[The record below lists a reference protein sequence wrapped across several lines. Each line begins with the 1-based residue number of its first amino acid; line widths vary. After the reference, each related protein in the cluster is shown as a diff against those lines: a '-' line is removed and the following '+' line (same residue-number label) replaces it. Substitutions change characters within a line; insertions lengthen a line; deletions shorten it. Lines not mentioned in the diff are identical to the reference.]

1 MGEISPA
8 LLKMGEIWSLWPRL
22 SKSSAMVTKFRP
34 FLVML
39 EVPRNAIRGP
49 TGVEEA
55 RFSMF
60 LTVVG

>member
-8 LLKMGEIWSLWPRL
+8 SLKMGEIWSPWPKL
-22 SKSSAMVTKFRP
+22 SKISAMVTKFRP

-49 TGVEEA
+49 TGLEEA
-55 RFSMF
+55 PFSMF